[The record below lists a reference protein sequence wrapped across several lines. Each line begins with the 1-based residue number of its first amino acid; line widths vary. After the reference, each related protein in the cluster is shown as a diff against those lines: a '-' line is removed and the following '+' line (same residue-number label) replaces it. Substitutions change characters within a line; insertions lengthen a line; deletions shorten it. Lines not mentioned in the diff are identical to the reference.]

1 MLEGH
6 GTQGYIVSRLSVVQA
21 HAFHAGEYKCSP
33 LTDKTHSVYVIG
45 GKMMRGYSRLLQLHK
60 FGFGIVFIECSVT
73 LDLQVMGW
81 MGPSC
86 FETLM

>member
-21 HAFHAGEYKCSP
+21 HTFHAGEYKCSP

-45 GKMMRGYSRLLQLHK
+45 GKTVQGYKDCCSSVILA
-60 FGFGIVFIECSVT
+60 IVLYS
-73 LDLQVMGW
+73 
-81 MGPSC
+81 
-86 FETLM
+86 